1 MICLFQEEQK
11 VSTIETVKILDHQT
25 IRLEE
30 SEIELPLNEYSIEYL
45 LKSEIDR
52 EITLTHEVF
61 EKYTLL
67 GKKNN
72 FIVKWLFNMATWRGL
87 QNLEKMC

>member
-1 MICLFQEEQK
+1 M
-11 VSTIETVKILDHQT
+11 SSIETVRIIDHE
-25 IRLEE
+25 RLLLEE

-45 LKSEIDR
+45 LKSENDR

-61 EKYTLL
+61 ENYTLS

-72 FIVKWLFNMATWRGL
+72 LVVKWLFHMAT
-87 QNLEKMC
+87 